1 MSSQQASDLLKDV
14 STHLIN
20 RPVTGSNFTCINLE
34 KGMYCCNIERDED
47 RKKYLRES
55 HKLKGTRQYDKVY
68 VHRDLTYNQRQELQL
83 RRARNAPTDGAAT
96 DNTHPPADTS
106 SADPSP
112 TQTPLN
118 I

>member
-1 MSSQQASDLLKDV
+1 M
-14 STHLIN
+14 
-20 RPVTGSNFTCINLE
+20 RW
-34 KGMYCCNIERDED
+34 DED
-47 RKKYLRES
+47 RKIFLRES
-55 HKLKGTRQYDKVY
+55 NKLKGPRQYDKVY

-83 RRARNAPTDGAAT
+83 RRARNAPTDDAAS
-96 DNTHPPADTS
+96 DNTHLPADTS